1 MELTVSFEKN
11 IESAHLRKTT
21 RYRDLTSDI
30 KNKGWQVECVAFE
43 IGSRDYISQRNKKSI
58 FDTLKKFKVKV
69 QHKKIIQDISKIS
82 LLCSFSIFQAHC
94 QPSWQSPPYLHPQ
107 RPFTALR
114 PVADTCPQ
122 KGLFCAIAWSLHPCF
137 IFSLIEK

>member
-1 MELTVSFEKN
+1 MQRPDIVLLDRKEKKIILVELTVSFEKN

-69 QHKKIIQDISKIS
+69 QHKKLYKI
-82 LLCSFSIFQAHC
+82 
-94 QPSWQSPPYLHPQ
+94 
-107 RPFTALR
+107 
-114 PVADTCPQ
+114 
-122 KGLFCAIAWSLHPCF
+122 
-137 IFSLIEK
+137 